1 MRSTLFALGLF
12 TVAAI
17 HPALAQYAAP
27 GTLTSPDRCPGGPMP
42 GTLLR
47 AAILQ
52 LPFPLPFRK
61 GWLRTLRAVAAGKLK
76 DTIAALRAKLTLEP
90 LENPRFGGS
99 TARIIPG
106 PLGRSAG

>member
-61 GWLRTLRAVAAGKLK
+61 RLAEDIAGSRGRQVEGYYRRA
-76 DTIAALRAKLTLEP
+76 
-90 LENPRFGGS
+90 PRQAH
-99 TARIIPG
+99 T
-106 PLGRSAG
+106 